1 MEGSIASIQ
10 NHILVSTFTT
20 IISNATIDGSA
31 GRALLVIELCL
42 AQPLTDGRRKAVK
55 HMIPPT
61 GHRDEFPNT
70 DLVLLVCLT
79 KKDDIWSFRT
89 AELWGIDYWSTVR
102 LQKET
107 LLLDSWSS
115 PCKCPQNKEKDE
127 ELLDRNFGTAR
138 KQWVRTPGY
147 PSLKRPEFIVSMSP
161 EHLAL
166 SHQRHAGDAAAKNN
180 AATRLSELSKAGVE
194 APEDLGVD
202 LRPLV
207 SKSADL
213 TPPPSS
219 STAPVLPP
227 EEDSEAN
234 PSPKIIQAESWE
246 YALKHPSYQWYF
258 VDKSNGENKVK
269 GAGAILRL
277 LGKIDKKV
285 RGFGLCLSCFYA
297 D

>member
-1 MEGSIASIQ
+1 M
-10 NHILVSTFTT
+10 
-20 IISNATIDGSA
+20 
-31 GRALLVIELCL
+31 
-42 AQPLTDGRRKAVK
+42 
-55 HMIPPT
+55 
-61 GHRDEFPNT
+61 
-70 DLVLLVCLT
+70 
-79 KKDDIWSFRT
+79 
-89 AELWGIDYWSTVR
+89 
-102 LQKET
+102 
-107 LLLDSWSS
+107 
-115 PCKCPQNKEKDE
+115 
-127 ELLDRNFGTAR
+127 
-138 KQWVRTPGY
+138 
-147 PSLKRPEFIVSMSP
+147 
-161 EHLAL
+161 
-166 SHQRHAGDAAAKNN
+166 
-180 AATRLSELSKAGVE
+180 E